1 MTLKTQHSTHTVETG
16 QDRQCRRFV
25 SADRARHLAAKAAS
39 VTAHLQT
46 RLGCGREEAA
56 GGTGKRFIQVDAVN
70 DLELSSEGA
79 GVRGN

>member
-39 VTAHLQT
+39 VTAHLQGAP
-46 RLGCGREEAA
+46 RLREGLGR
-56 GGTGKRFIQVDAVN
+56 GLFKWTQ
-70 DLELSSEGA
+70 
-79 GVRGN
+79 